1 MDLTGIITCAFVF
14 GIFVIIMSMISMI
27 PYVKD
32 VKRLKKKEYEEYTII
47 KKEEIEEP
55 ESIEALG
62 IEQEFY
68 RYTLV
73 GRNGCAD
80 TFETGQNFYQEGY
93 TYRFR
98 KNNNSYESVGYT
110 KRPGILSYMAFIY
123 GVILLLIGVG
133 LVFREQLNISVQIIA
148 KAYIIVGIIFPGI
161 FFGMRSLIN
170 NFRICRKE
178 NLITAKVADYR
189 WNQYFTSKGVKI
201 ALVMY
206 VSYINNGKVVTWP
219 VQKVVENGR
228 IQRKYPVGSDVRVYV
243 NPRWNYMIQNGNNNN
258 IILKN
263 KKMRGFWTGIMVVLG
278 SLFFLI
284 IVLNP
289 NTILS

>member
-32 VKRLKKKEYEEYTII
+32 VKRLKRKEYEEYTIT

-55 ESIEALG
+55 DSIEALG
-62 IEQEFY
+62 IEQKFY

-73 GRNGCAD
+73 GINGCAD

-123 GVILLLIGVG
+123 GVILLFIGVG

-178 NLITAKVADYR
+178 NLITAKVADYSCKE
-189 WNQYFTSKGVKI
+189 YFTTKGVRLP
-201 ALVMY
+201 LVMY
-206 VSYINNGKVVTWP
+206 VSYIQNGKVVTWP

-228 IQRKYPVGSDVRVYV
+228 IQRKYPIGSDVKVYV
-243 NPRWNYMIQNGNNNN
+243 NPKWDYMIQNGNNNN

-263 KKMRGFWTGIMVVLG
+263 KKMRGFWTGIMIVLG

>member
-1 MDLTGIITCAFVF
+1 MDLTGIIAGAFVF
-14 GIFVIIMSMISMI
+14 GIFVIVMSMISMI
-27 PYVKD
+27 PYIKD

-55 ESIEALG
+55 DSIEALG

-80 TFETGQNFYQEGY
+80 TFETNQNFYQEGGL
-93 TYRFR
+93 YRF
-98 KNNNSYESVGYT
+98 KKTNNSYKSVGYT

-133 LVFREQLNISVQIIA
+133 LVFREQLNISVQVMV
-148 KAYIIVGIIFPGI
+148 KAFFIVGVVFSGI

-228 IQRKYPVGSDVRVYV
+228 IQRKYPIGSDVRVYV
-243 NPRWNYMIQNGNNNN
+243 NPRWDYMIQNGNNNN

-263 KKMRGFWTGIMVVLG
+263 KKMRGFWTGIMVVAACI
-278 SLFFLI
+278 FIFIILI
-284 IVLNP
+284 NP
-289 NTILS
+289 NTIIS